1 MSAGN
6 YTFTIEQ
13 GATTDFEIQ
22 YKDSGSNAIDLSG
35 QYAEMRIR
43 SSYGADTALA
53 VLTSSMGAADLSY
66 TKHAGSSFLSISGSN
81 LSTPIA
87 SGSIGVYIGYELT
100 DAFTFDKAYYDIEV
114 TNGQAR
120 TRILQGKV
128 KLSKDIT

>member
-1 MSAGN
+1 MAAGN

-43 SSYGADTALA
+43 TTYGGAALA
-53 VLTSSMGAADLSY
+53 TLTSSMGAPGLSY
-66 TKHAGSSFLSISGSN
+66 TKHSGSSFLSISGSD
-81 LSTPIA
+81 LATSIT
-87 SGSIGVYIGYELT
+87 SGSIGVYIGHSLT
-100 DAFTFDKAYYDIEV
+100 DAFTFDKAYYDVEV

-128 KLSKDIT
+128 KLSKDVT

>member
-1 MSAGN
+1 MAAGN

-43 SSYGADTALA
+43 TSYGGTALA
-53 VLTSSMGAADLSY
+53 VLTSSMGASNLSY
-66 TKHAGSSFLSISGSN
+66 AKHAGSSFLSISGSN
-81 LSTPIA
+81 LSTPIS

-100 DAFTFDKAYYDIEV
+100 DAFTFDKAYYDIEL

>member
-1 MSAGN
+1 MAAGN

-22 YKDSGSNAIDLSG
+22 YKDSGSNAINLAG

-43 SSYGADTALA
+43 TDFGGTVLA
-53 VLTSSMGAADLSY
+53 TLTSSMGASNLSY
-66 TKHAGSSFLSISGSN
+66 TKASGSSFLSISGSD
-81 LSTPIA
+81 LSTPVS
-87 SGSIGVYIGYELT
+87 SGSIGVYIGHELT
-100 DAFTFDKAYYDIEV
+100 DAFTFDKAHYDIEL

>member
-1 MSAGN
+1 MAAGN

-43 SSYGADTALA
+43 TTYGGTALA
-53 VLTSSMGAADLSY
+53 TLTSSMGATNLSY
-66 TKHAGSSFLSISGSN
+66 TKHSGSSFLSISGSD

-87 SGSIGVYIGYELT
+87 SGSIGVYIGHTLT
-100 DAFTFDKAYYDIEV
+100 DAFTFDKAYYDVEL
-114 TNGQAR
+114 TNGHAR

>member
-1 MSAGN
+1 MAAGN

-43 SSYGADTALA
+43 TSYGGTALA
-53 VLTSSMGAADLSY
+53 VLTSSMGASNLSY
-66 TKHAGSSFLSISGSN
+66 TKHSGSSFLSISGSD

-87 SGSIGVYIGYELT
+87 SGSIGVYIGHELT
-100 DAFTFDKAYYDIEV
+100 DAFTFDKAYYDVEV
-114 TNGQAR
+114 TNGHAR

>member
-22 YKDSGSNAIDLSG
+22 YKDSGSKAVDLSG

-43 SSYGADTALA
+43 TSYGGTALA
-53 VLTSSMGAADLSY
+53 TLTSSMGATNLSY
-66 TKHAGSSFLSISGSN
+66 TKPSGSSFLSISGSD

-87 SGSIGVYIGYELT
+87 SGSIG
-100 DAFTFDKAYYDIEV
+100 DR
-114 TNGQAR
+114 N
-120 TRILQGKV
+120 
-128 KLSKDIT
+128 

>member
-43 SSYGADTALA
+43 TAYGGTALA
-53 VLTSSMGAADLSY
+53 TLTSSMGASNLSY
-66 TKHAGSSFLSISGSN
+66 TKHSGSSFLSISGSD
-81 LSTPIA
+81 LATSIT
-87 SGSIGVYIGYELT
+87 SGSIGVYIGHTLT

-114 TNGQAR
+114 TNGHAR

>member
-1 MSAGN
+1 MAAGN

-22 YKDSGSNAIDLSG
+22 YKDSGSNAINLSG

-43 SSYGADTALA
+43 TSYGGTALA
-53 VLTSSMGAADLSY
+53 VLTSSMGASDLSY
-66 TKHAGSSFLSISGSN
+66 TKHSGSSFLSISGSD

-87 SGSIGVYIGYELT
+87 SGSIGVYIGHELT
-100 DAFTFDKAYYDIEV
+100 DAFTFDKAYYDVEV
-114 TNGQAR
+114 TNGHAR

>member
-1 MSAGN
+1 MAAGN

-22 YKDSGSNAIDLSG
+22 YKDSGSNAINLSG

-43 SSYGADTALA
+43 TSYGGTALA
-53 VLTSSMGAADLSY
+53 VLTSSMGASDLSY
-66 TKHAGSSFLSISGSN
+66 TKHSGSSFLSISGSD

-87 SGSIGVYIGYELT
+87 SGSIGVYIGHELT
-100 DAFTFDKAYYDIEV
+100 DAFTFDKAYYDVEV
-114 TNGQAR
+114 TNGHAR
-120 TRILQGKV
+120 TRVLQGKV

>member
-1 MSAGN
+1 MAAGN
-6 YTFTIEQ
+6 YSFTIEQ

-43 SSYGADTALA
+43 TTYGGTALA
-53 VLTSSMGAADLSY
+53 VLTSSMGASNLSY
-66 TKHAGSSFLSISGSN
+66 TKHSGSSFLSISGSD
-81 LSTPIA
+81 LTQPTT
-87 SGSIGVYIGYELT
+87 SGSIGVYIGHTLT

-114 TNGQAR
+114 TNGHAR

>member
-1 MSAGN
+1 MAAGR
-6 YTFTIEQ
+6 YSFVIEQ

-43 SSYGADTALA
+43 TSYGGTALA
-53 VLTSSMGAADLSY
+53 TLTSSMGATNLSY
-66 TKHAGSSFLSISGSN
+66 TKHSGSSFLSISGSD
-81 LSTPIA
+81 LATPIT
-87 SGSIGVYIGYELT
+87 SGSIGVYIGHTLT

-114 TNGQAR
+114 TNGHAR
-120 TRILQGKV
+120 TRILQGRV

>member
-22 YKDSGSNAIDLSG
+22 YKDSGSNAINLSS

-43 SSYGADTALA
+43 TSYGGTTLA
-53 VLTSSMGAADLSY
+53 TLTSSMGASNLSY

-81 LSTPIA
+81 LSTPVA

>member
-1 MSAGN
+1 MAAGN

-43 SSYGADTALA
+43 SNYGGTTLA
-53 VLTSSMGAADLSY
+53 TLTSSMGGPSLSY
-66 TKHAGSSFLSISGSN
+66 TKASGSSFLSISGSD
-81 LSTPIA
+81 LSTPVA
-87 SGSIGVYIGYELT
+87 SGSIGVYIGHALT
-100 DAFTFDKAYYDIEV
+100 DGFTFDQAYYDIEL
-114 TNGQAR
+114 TNDQAR
-120 TRILQGKV
+120 TRILQGKI

>member
-1 MSAGN
+1 MAAGN

-22 YKDSGSNAIDLSG
+22 YKDSGSNAINLSG

-43 SSYGADTALA
+43 TSYGGTALA
-53 VLTSSMGAADLSY
+53 VLTSSMGASNLSY
-66 TKHAGSSFLSISGSN
+66 TKHSGSSFLSISGSD

-87 SGSIGVYIGYELT
+87 SGSIGVYIGHELT
-100 DAFTFDKAYYDIEV
+100 DAFTFDKAYYDVEV
-114 TNGQAR
+114 TNGHAR